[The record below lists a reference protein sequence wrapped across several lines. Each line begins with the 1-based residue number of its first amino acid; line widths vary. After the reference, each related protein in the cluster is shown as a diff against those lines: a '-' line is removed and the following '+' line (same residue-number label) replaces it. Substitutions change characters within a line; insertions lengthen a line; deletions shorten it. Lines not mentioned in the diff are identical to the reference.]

1 MNRKFIAL
9 SNNANFHVLQIMRVF
24 HWNPGKSSLVSGA
37 PTLWYPG
44 MSTSIPFNYC
54 LLFTDQLIV
63 DQ

>member
-1 MNRKFIAL
+1 MPI
-9 SNNANFHVLQIMRVF
+9 
-24 HWNPGKSSLVSGA
+24 WNQGKSSLVSGV

>member
-1 MNRKFIAL
+1 
-9 SNNANFHVLQIMRVF
+9 VF
-24 HWNPGKSSLVSGA
+24 GKGLIFKHDDVTPIWNPGKSSLASGA

-54 LLFTDQLIV
+54 LLITDQLIV